1 MNPERTGE
9 SDFPSEESLTE
20 VTPGEFSLA
29 STPPS
34 QTLAASPPQRLEDPF
49 LTRRVMVALT
59 VCAFSVGVGI
69 GSMLTMRG
77 VDPRGL
83 TTQSPPTPIS
93 RTVRE
98 SPSAG
103 AALFA
108 GNNEPSP
115 PIDAAG
121 PESAISKNLALST
134 RSAPQQPGPG
144 GVASPVKRAGGFQ
157 TLPVAVPGVA
167 NRRTTTSKAVFRGML
182 VLNSLPSGAA
192 VSIDGARVGATPLV
206 VTRIAA
212 GSRVVRVTSD
222 GHQPWSSAVRVVANQ
237 RNVVNAVLRPTP

>member
-9 SDFPSEESLTE
+9 SGFPSEDSLFE

-34 QTLAASPPQRLEDPF
+34 QTLAASPQRLKDPF

-59 VCAFSVGVGI
+59 VCAFSVGVAI

-83 TTQSPPTPIS
+83 TTQSPQMLNS
-93 RTVRE
+93 RVVRE

-103 AALFA
+103 AALLA
-108 GNNEPSP
+108 GNDEPSP
-115 PIDAAG
+115 PIDAVSPTSG
-121 PESAISKNLALST
+121 ISKNLALST
-134 RSAPQQPGPG
+134 RSTPQQPGPG
-144 GVASPVKRAGGFQ
+144 GVASPVKRVGAFQ

-167 NRRTTTSKAVFRGML
+167 DRRTTTSKAVFRGML